1 MRRWTVA
8 AASALVLAA
17 IVTSAGC
24 GGSNGGRPR
33 TDTRALWRLQLRI
46 EHDAG
51 YLARRG
57 VFFKYA
63 GQGANRQGACVYV
76 GLANPTAPNV
86 AFVRRRFG
94 GPLCIGHVGGPF
106 NGCAEV
112 STRPGPQRRRVP
124 DLLGLGVVAAQD
136 RAGRR
141 VPGRAVVF
149 ERGERPP
156 ASVAV
161 DPGVPGPRDGAVPQ
175 ARDTGV
181 TSHPDHPPGHRR
193 PARRLHL
200 HLVGVRRPAALRRHS
215 TAMTHVVARTA

>member
-1 MRRWTVA
+1 VNTMRRWAVA

-17 IVTSAGC
+17 IVTTVGC
-24 GGSNGGRPR
+24 GGSDGGRPR

-112 STRPGPQRRRVP
+112 WIRPGPQRRRVP

-136 RAGRR
+136 RARGAGFPVALSCSNVASARLQPSRWTPEYLAR
-141 VPGRAVVF
+141 VTAQCPKPGTRASPRIPIALEATAVLPGGF
-149 ERGERPP
+149 TYTLSGFDGPP
-156 ASVAV
+156 RCGATA
-161 DPGVPGPRDGAVPQ
+161 PR
-175 ARDTGV
+175 
-181 TSHPDHPPGHRR
+181 
-193 PARRLHL
+193 
-200 HLVGVRRPAALRRHS
+200 
-215 TAMTHVVARTA
+215 